1 MLSFFSSHAFGV
13 LGSSPIAIEAVKFQT
28 VEPRETAPLHAYVH
42 VRPQYVNSNK
52 WHQYSAEY
60 RVFSML
66 SYSLTLRSPEL
77 VEISLSKSRNHVVL
91 FSLFFSIP

>member
-1 MLSFFSSHAFGV
+1 MYLHFGSYVPAIVKAWSEHALILLSHAFGV

-28 VEPRETAPLHAYVH
+28 VEPREIAPLHAYVH

-52 WHQYSAEY
+52 WHQCSAEF

-66 SYSLTLRSPEL
+66 SYS
-77 VEISLSKSRNHVVL
+77 
-91 FSLFFSIP
+91 